1 MKSALVTGGA
11 GFIGSALVRGLL
23 REGVERVVVID
34 SLLSG
39 SKENLADA
47 GRPIEFHELDV
58 RDYDAIEPLFAG
70 IDVVF
75 HEAGLASVPRS
86 IEEPLLAHDINI
98 GGTLNV
104 FLAAQ
109 RHGARRVVYAASS
122 SAYGDSPELPKTE
135 SLPPQPKSPYAV
147 QKLTGEY
154 YARVFQESFGLETVS
169 LRYFNCFGPRQDP
182 GSPYSGVLSVFSTC
196 LLEGRRPTIFGDGEQ
211 SRDFIFVD
219 DIVRLNLLAARSTQ
233 APGKVY
239 NAGTGKRHSLNQ
251 AWAYMQALSRV
262 DLPARYAPARDGD
275 VRHSQADISLAR
287 RDLGFEPAIDFEE
300 GLRRTLEWY
309 RQQIP
314 VR

>member
-1 MKSALVTGGA
+1 MKTALVTGGA
-11 GFIGSALVRGLL
+11 GFIGSALVRALL

-39 SKENLADA
+39 KKENLA
-47 GRPIEFHELDV
+47 GIEQPVEFHQLDI
-58 RDYDAIEPLFAG
+58 RDFDAIAPLFGG
-70 IDVVF
+70 IEVVF

-86 IEEPLLAHDINI
+86 IEDPLLAHDINV

-109 RHGARRVVYAASS
+109 RAGVRRVVYAASS

-154 YARVFQESFGLETVS
+154 YARVFWEAFGLETVS
-169 LRYFNCFGPRQDP
+169 LRYFNVFGPRQDP
-182 GSPYSGVLSVFSTC
+182 GSPYSGVLSIFSAC
-196 LLEGRRPTIFGDGEQ
+196 ALERRAPTIFGDGEQ
-211 SRDFIFVD
+211 SRDFIYVE
-219 DIVRLNLLAARSTQ
+219 DIARLNQLAARSPQ

-239 NAGTGKRHSLNQ
+239 NGGTGRCYSLNET
-251 AWAYMQALSRV
+251 WSVMQGLSGME
-262 DLPARYAPARDGD
+262 LPAQYAPARSGD

-287 RDLGFEPAIDFEE
+287 SDLGFEPAIDLKE

-309 RQQIP
+309 REQQ
-314 VR
+314 